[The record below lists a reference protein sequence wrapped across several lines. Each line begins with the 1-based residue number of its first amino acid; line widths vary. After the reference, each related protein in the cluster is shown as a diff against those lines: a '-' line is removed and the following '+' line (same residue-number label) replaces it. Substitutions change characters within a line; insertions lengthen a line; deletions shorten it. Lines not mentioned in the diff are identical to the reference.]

1 MKAKRKDP
9 LSVSLG
15 SILIVEDE
23 ADLRDLL
30 HYNLTREG
38 FEVRSVASGEEALH
52 RVRGEPPDLVL
63 LDVMLPELD
72 GMEVCRLMRRMAV
85 MSTVPIIMLTAKGEE
100 ADVVRGLELGAD
112 DYVVKPFRV
121 RELMAR
127 IKANL
132 RRPAPAVA
140 GASSGAGSDDGGEYD
155 PGQEVIDRGAI
166 VIDQPKHEVRVE
178 GRPVTLTAT
187 EFRLLTLL
195 AGRPGRVFT
204 RSQIIQAVHGGMA
217 AVTDRSVDVQVVTL
231 RRKLGEQAEVV
242 ETVRGV
248 GYRFR
253 E

>member
-1 MKAKRKDP
+1 M
-9 LSVSLG
+9 G

-52 RVRGEPPDLVL
+52 RVKGEPPDLVL

-72 GMEVCRLMRRMAV
+72 GMEVCRLMRRMPA
-85 MSTVPIIMLTAKGEE
+85 MGSVPIIMLTAKGEE

-121 RELMAR
+121 RELLAR

-132 RRPAPAVA
+132 RRPAPAVTVA
-140 GASSGAGSDDGGEYD
+140 AVATGSDNGGEYD

-187 EFRLLTLL
+187 EFRLL
-195 AGRPGRVFT
+195 
-204 RSQIIQAVHGGMA
+204 
-217 AVTDRSVDVQVVTL
+217 
-231 RRKLGEQAEVV
+231 
-242 ETVRGV
+242 
-248 GYRFR
+248 
-253 E
+253 

>member
-1 MKAKRKDP
+1 
-9 LSVSLG
+9 
-15 SILIVEDE
+15 
-23 ADLRDLL
+23 
-30 HYNLTREG
+30 
-38 FEVRSVASGEEALH
+38 
-52 RVRGEPPDLVL
+52 
-63 LDVMLPELD
+63 
-72 GMEVCRLMRRMAV
+72 
-85 MSTVPIIMLTAKGEE
+85 
-100 ADVVRGLELGAD
+100 
-112 DYVVKPFRV
+112 
-121 RELMAR
+121 
-127 IKANL
+127 
-132 RRPAPAVA
+132 
-140 GASSGAGSDDGGEYD
+140 GGEYD